1 MGAFSHW
8 WIFGREARRR
18 RLLRR
23 RAIPA
28 AEWSAVLDAAPV
40 LWPLSADE
48 RRRLHDLVVV
58 FLAEREFEGCGGVV
72 LDDRLRRLI
81 AAQACLLVLELDLD
95 AFRNV
100 GSVLVYP
107 RGYRTR
113 RHHEDE
119 FGIVSEGDDELL
131 GEAWNDGPVILNVE
145 DVLDVAEGEPFNLVL
160 HEFAHKLD
168 MLDGDEDGVP
178 PLPRG
183 LDADTWRRDFA
194 AAREDLARRERRG
207 EEPPID
213 PYAAEDEAEGFAVL
227 TETFFC
233 APWLLEAEYP
243 RVYAQLRAFYRQDPL
258 ARDDALAEIG
268 SRP

>member
-1 MGAFSHW
+1 MGLFRGLWFLS
-8 WIFGREARRR
+8 RQARRS
-18 RLLRR
+18 RLVRR
-23 RAIPA
+23 RPIPA
-28 AEWSAVLDAAPV
+28 VEWSAVLDAAPV
-40 LWPLSADE
+40 LWPLTEDE

-58 FLAEREFEGCGGVV
+58 FLAEHQFEGCGGVV

-81 AAQACLLVLELDLD
+81 AAQACLLVLELGVD
-95 AFRNV
+95 ALRNV

-168 MLDGDEDGVP
+168 MLDGEEDGVP
-178 PLPRG
+178 PLHPG
-183 LDADTWRRDFA
+183 LDVEAWRADFA

-258 ARDDALAEIG
+258 ARDDALGELG
-268 SRP
+268 SGS